1 MVIEEGTI
9 IKLEDD
15 FEYLIIEDFGELSEY
30 PGKKYYLAV
39 GLTPDEK
46 IKINDV
52 IYIALEKD
60 GEDYY
65 ISKVEEKTEI
75 HDLLNLVDLLKDIIE
90 EHPELEKT
98 IYELL
103 DKYEAKASS

>member
-1 MVIEEGTI
+1 MVIEEGII

-15 FEYLIIEDFGELSEY
+15 FEYLIIKDIGELTGY
-30 PGKKYYLAV
+30 PGKKYYLAA

-46 IKINDV
+46 IKTNDI

-60 GEDYY
+60 GEDYFV
-65 ISKVEEKTEI
+65 SKVEEQTEI
-75 HDLLNLVDLLKDIIE
+75 HDLLNFIDVLETIIE

-98 IYELL
+98 IMNLL
-103 DKYEAKASS
+103 DKYEEKASS